1 MKKTAFFPG
10 SFDPF
15 TKGHADIVERGL
27 KLFDEIIIG
36 IGTNS
41 SKKRYFDIDLIE
53 AVIKGAFKNNP
64 QVKVVF
70 YDNLTAKIAMEYGAQ
85 FILRGLR
92 NTTDFEYENTISQ
105 VNRQLENS
113 LETVFLITSPTLAPI
128 SSTIVRELHK
138 YGADISPYLPY
149 PMEKLKTV
157 SETE

>member
-1 MKKTAFFPG
+1 MKKIAFFPG

-27 KLFDEIIIG
+27 KLFDEVIIG

-41 SKKRYFDIDLIE
+41 SKKRYFDLELITTG
-53 AVIKGAFKNNP
+53 ISKAFENEDR
-64 QVKVVF
+64 VKIVY
-70 YDNLTAKIAMEYGAQ
+70 YDDLTASVADRYNAK

-105 VNRQLENS
+105 VNRQLS
-113 LETVFLITSPTLAPI
+113 SKLDTVFLITSPELAPI

-138 YGADISPYLPY
+138 FGADISPYVPY
-149 PMEKLKTV
+149 EIGQI
-157 SETE
+157 